1 MDREESRLREVSSSM
16 IKLHSSNR
24 SSGLDASEM
33 SELATVVK
41 MGTKTSS
48 KEIKKMIMV
57 VLSLITEMTTSKQI
71 TNRIN

>member
-1 MDREESRLREVSSSM
+1 M

-24 SSGLDASEM
+24 SLGLDASEM
-33 SELATVVK
+33 SELAKVVK
-41 MGTKTSS
+41 MGTKTSL

-71 TNRIN
+71 TNKIN